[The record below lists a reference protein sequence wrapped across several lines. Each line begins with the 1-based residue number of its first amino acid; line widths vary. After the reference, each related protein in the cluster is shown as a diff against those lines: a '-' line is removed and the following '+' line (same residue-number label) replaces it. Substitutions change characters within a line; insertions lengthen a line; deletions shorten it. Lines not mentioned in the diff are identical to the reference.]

1 MRKWLLLPLLL
12 ALAVPAVPT
21 VAVADDMEKY
31 VELMRSDLR
40 NGKTEL
46 LTEALKLSDAD
57 GAKFWPIQR
66 EYETELAKVGDERIQ
81 LLKDYAANYDSLT
94 AEMAKSLMDR
104 AFKIESSRLAVL
116 KKYTDKVTK
125 AVSPSV
131 AARFAQVE
139 ALVNSLIDLKLRA
152 ETPLVP

>member
-1 MRKWLLLPLLL
+1 MRKWFLLPLLF
-12 ALAVPAVPT
+12 ALVVPT

-40 NGKTEL
+40 TSKTEL

-57 GAKFWPIQR
+57 GKKFWPIQR
-66 EYETELAKVGDERIQ
+66 EYETELAKVGDQRIQ
-81 LLKDYAANYDSLT
+81 LLKDYAAAYDSMT
-94 AEMAKSLMDR
+94 ATTAKSLMDR
-104 AFKIESSRLAVL
+104 AFKLESSRLTVL
-116 KKYTDKVTK
+116 KKYADKVSK
-125 AVSPSV
+125 EVSPTV

-139 ALVNSLIDLKLRA
+139 AIVNSLIDLKLRA

>member
-12 ALAVPAVPT
+12 AVVVPT
-21 VAVADDMEKY
+21 VAIADDMQKY

-40 NGKTEL
+40 TSKTEL

-57 GAKFWPIQR
+57 GQKFWPIQR
-66 EYETELAKVGDERIQ
+66 EYETELAKVGDQRIQ

-94 AEMAKSLMDR
+94 PPMAKSLMDR

-116 KKYTDKVTK
+116 KKYADKVSK
-125 AVSPSV
+125 AVSPPV

-139 ALVNSLIDLKLRA
+139 AIVNSLIDLKLRA

>member
-1 MRKWLLLPLLL
+1 MRKLLLLPLFLLL
-12 ALAVPAVPT
+12 AAPT
-21 VAVADDMEKY
+21 VAFADDMDKY

-46 LTEALKLSDAD
+46 LTHALKLSDAD

-66 EYETELAKVGDERIQ
+66 EYETELAKVGDQRMQ

-94 AEMAKSLMDR
+94 PEMAKSLMDR

-116 KKYTDKVTK
+116 KKYADKVTK

-139 ALVNSLIDLKLRA
+139 AIVNSLIDLKLRA

>member
-1 MRKWLLLPLLL
+1 VRKLLLLPLFLLL
-12 ALAVPAVPT
+12 AAPT
-21 VAVADDMEKY
+21 VAFADDMDKY

-46 LTEALKLSDAD
+46 LTHALKLSDAD

-66 EYETELAKVGDERIQ
+66 EYETELAKVGDQRMQ

-94 AEMAKSLMDR
+94 QEMAKSLMDR

-116 KKYTDKVTK
+116 KKYADKVSK
-125 AVSPSV
+125 AVSPST

-139 ALVNSLIDLKLRA
+139 AIVNSLIDLKLRA